1 MTIKPL
7 NALTHKPSG
16 TSTANPKTGNSFV
29 ESPQPKTRKD
39 AKAPNS
45 IDNYEHHSTHT
56 KARSEHYLETVVGTT
71 DTGQYGDKAIA
82 RLNPT
87 KVKPAIRSWPGLTAG

>member
-45 IDNYEHHSTHT
+45 IDNYEHHSAHT
-56 KARSEHYLETVVGTT
+56 KSRSQHYHDMVI
-71 DTGQYGDKAIA
+71 DHMDSGQWGDRKISE
-82 RLNPT
+82 LNPT
-87 KVKPAIRSWPGLTAG
+87 STPLAVRQQNGLAN